1 MPKNIQ
7 PKILVTIPR
16 MPFPLNSG
24 GRIAIYDTLRLLSKK
39 YILTIIIID
48 DNKSNFRYLDEIKKI
63 TTNIYFISK
72 NKFRFYINSIFGL
85 ITGKPLQVGYFYF
98 KDVQELVNN
107 LSSTHDLFL
116 SFMIRTSLY
125 GLDLKMT
132 KIHYAIDSMYLN
144 YKNSQ
149 INTTS
154 CIWKL
159 IYKIEIP
166 LLFKIEKKHVFKY
179 NMTTYVNKEEA
190 TFWNQFGDT
199 SNLPHGVKMDI
210 LNYNQ
215 VDLKYKNSITF
226 IGRMDYQPNIE
237 AVLWFVKNVLVHL
250 NSSIQFLVIGGFATP
265 DIMSLEKEYKNIKI
279 LGFVEDPYVI
289 LKSSICNVAPMQSG
303 GGLQTKI
310 LMSMAVESIV
320 ILSTL
325 SSFAIEGIESDLNA
339 IIEDDPFKIAKKINM
354 IHESPKRFSNMRI
367 EARKLIQ
374 KYYSLD
380 VIENKMFDILNN
392 VIK

>member
-1 MPKNIQ
+1 MPINIQ
-7 PKILVTIPR
+7 PKVLVTIPR

-24 GRIAIYDTLRLLSKK
+24 GRIAIYDALTLLSKK
-39 YILTIIIID
+39 YILTLVIID
-48 DNKSNFRYLDEIKKI
+48 DEKSNIRYLDEIKKI
-63 TTNIYFISK
+63 TTNIHFITK
-72 NKFRFYINSIFGL
+72 NKFRFYVNSFFGL

-98 KDVQELVNN
+98 KDVQKLVNN

-125 GLDLKMT
+125 GLKLKMA

-144 YKNSQ
+144 YKNSE

-166 LLFKIEKKHVFKY
+166 LLYKIEKKHVFKY

-190 TFWNQFGDT
+190 TFWNQFGNT

-215 VDLKYKNSITF
+215 VDDKYKHSITF

-237 AVLWFVKNVLVHL
+237 AVLWFAKNVLSHL
-250 NSSIQFLVIGGFATP
+250 NNKIQFLVIGGFATP
-265 DIMSLEKEYKNIKI
+265 EIIRLEKEYKNIKI

-310 LMSMAVESIV
+310 LMSLAVESIV

-325 SSFAIEGIESDLNA
+325 SSFAIEGIVSDLNA
-339 IIEDDPFKIAKKINM
+339 IIEDDPFKIAENINM
-354 IHESPKRFSNMRI
+354 IYENPEMFLNMRM
-367 EARKLIQ
+367 EAGKLIK